1 MGAAVQAGSREYGD
15 TCTALSTLETQY
27 LGIKPDGGEET
38 MSKTVASPLPAHERG
53 TLGSAFQTNRR
64 ESFYQRDLEEKM
76 VHKVTMDTVRIITS
90 SVSGMT
96 NVSAPHPA
104 THPLGWRA
112 AAGGS
117 CLHCPG
123 SGRLVHVPS
132 SAPSLLSFPLPG
144 VRGALIFQSPE
155 LSSFKTKF
163 CDGEP
168 EPPDASTAPG
178 TY

>member
-1 MGAAVQAGSREYGD
+1 MGKPHRQGSRSRTYGD
-15 TCTALSTLETQY
+15 TCKVLSTPES

-38 MSKTVASPLPAHERG
+38 TPKTVSSLLPAHEWG

-104 THPLGWRA
+104 THGLACCSCTAP
-112 AAGGS
+112 AGGA
-117 CLHCPG
+117 CAC
-123 SGRLVHVPS
+123 
-132 SAPSLLSFPLPG
+132 
-144 VRGALIFQSPE
+144 PE
-155 LSSFKTKF
+155 LCTVAPAISAAW
-163 CDGEP
+163 GAWG
-168 EPPDASTAPG
+168 PDLPSA
-178 TY
+178 